1 LFDEANLRKA
11 HEQHMMYNPAR
22 GERNMPETLSL
33 ENRVALVTGGSRG
46 IGRAVALEL
55 AARGAAVVVN
65 YNKSSEAANEVVKKI
80 QETGGKAAAF
90 QADVSDIK
98 QAEALVKFAVETFG
112 DLSILVNNAGIT
124 KDTLIMMM
132 SEADW
137 DSVITT
143 NLKSTF
149 NCSKAAVKHMMRK
162 RYGRVINM
170 SSVAGQMGN
179 PGQTNYSASK
189 GGQIAFTKSL
199 AREIASRNI
208 TVNAIAPG
216 FVDTEIL
223 DAMSPEV
230 LEAMLKLVPLA
241 RKAKPEE
248 VAYAVAF
255 LASDQAAFITGQ
267 VLGVDGGMA
276 MM

>member
-1 LFDEANLRKA
+1 MA
-11 HEQHMMYNPAR
+11 
-22 GERNMPETLSL
+22 LSL
-33 ENRVALVTGGSRG
+33 ENKVALVTGGSRG
-46 IGRAVALEL
+46 IGRAIALEF

-65 YNKSSEAANEVVKKI
+65 YNKSPEAAEEVVRKI
-80 QETGGKAAAF
+80 QEAGGKAAAS
-90 QADVSDIK
+90 QADVSDFK
-98 QAEALVKFAVETFG
+98 QAEALVKFTVDTFG

-124 KDTLIMMM
+124 RDQLIMMM
-132 SEADW
+132 PEADW
-137 DSVITT
+137 DAVINT

-162 RYGRVINM
+162 RVGRVINIA
-170 SSVAGQMGN
+170 SVAGQMGN

-189 GGQIAFTKSL
+189 GGQIAFTKAL
-199 AREIASRNI
+199 AREVAARNI

-223 DAMSPEV
+223 DAMTPET
-230 LEAMLKLVPLA
+230 LEVALKMVPLA
-241 RKAKPEE
+241 RKGKPEE
-248 VAYAVAF
+248 IAYAVSF
-255 LASDQAAFITGQ
+255 LASDEAAYITGQ